1 MQWNTDLLDKFVA
14 TGISTFTT
22 ASIPDLTPEFP
33 QAKYWLANH
42 FLNNAL
48 TASFPDRSRQ
58 VVLGYL
64 RRVHHAFEAY
74 HAARETTLRYLDE
87 NQPDNPRIQLY
98 YDTIAIWE
106 GFSLQAGMAIDLFK
120 WLNGG
125 TGAFSKND
133 GSSTCRLYSIANQV
147 KHVASCL
154 ESAQCSPNE
163 NVPLWLS
170 NAGLQSFGLALSFE
184 EAAEELRGLAVLADK
199 LQDAKGFVESRKAG
213 SSWP

>member
-14 TGISTFTT
+14 PGISSFTT

-33 QAKYWLANH
+33 EAKYWLANH

-48 TASFPDRSRQ
+48 TAAFRDRARQ

-64 RRVHHAFEAY
+64 RRVHYAFEAY
-74 HAARETTLRYLDE
+74 HSAREATLRYLDG
-87 NQPDNPRIQLY
+87 NQPDNPRVQRY
-98 YDTIAIWE
+98 YDAVAIWE
-106 GFSLQAGMAIDLFK
+106 GFALQAGMAIDLFK

-133 GSSTCRLYSIANQV
+133 GSSTCRLYTIANHV
-147 KHVASCL
+147 KHMASCVD
-154 ESAQCSPNE
+154 SGQCSPNE

-170 NAGLQSFGLALSFE
+170 NGGLQSFGAAVSFDE
-184 EAAEELRGLAVLADK
+184 VAEELRGLAAWADK
-199 LQDAKGFVESRKAG
+199 LQNPKGFVESRKAG
-213 SSWP
+213 TSSP